1 MPTRRQEPRVLELAP
16 RRADTA
22 VVAHLEGLLAEAK
35 AGRITGAIAAV
46 HYGGREY
53 GYLGS
58 GSLCEDPRLGL
69 HAVAALAKK
78 MLR

>member
-1 MPTRRQEPRVLELAP
+1 MPSRRPSQPLVELAP
-16 RRADTA
+16 RRADTT
-22 VVAHLEGLLAEAK
+22 VVEHLEALLEEAK
-35 AGRITGAIAAV
+35 AGRISGAIAAV

-53 GYLGS
+53 AYLGS

-69 HAVAALAKK
+69 HAVASLAKK